1 MTEDDHLPRARFNAV
16 GVFFC
21 RHPDAQWSDLSEAQK
36 NYFRGFCKPMPRIPA
51 VPLPELPAVPS
62 TELPAGQIAVDSF
75 RLRWVLTALLGVI
88 ALLGGG
94 LIAVLTSKP

>member
-1 MTEDDHLPRARFNAV
+1 MSEDDNLPRARFNAV
-16 GVFFC
+16 GMF
-21 RHPDAQWSDLSEAQK
+21 
-36 NYFRGFCKPMPRIPA
+36 GKPMPRIPA

>member
-51 VPLPELPAVPS
+51 VPL
-62 TELPAGQIAVDSF
+62 TELPEGCVAVNDF
-75 RLRWVLTALLGVI
+75 RLRLVLTTLLGVI
-88 ALLGGG
+88 AILGGA
-94 LIAVLTSKP
+94 LIAALTNK